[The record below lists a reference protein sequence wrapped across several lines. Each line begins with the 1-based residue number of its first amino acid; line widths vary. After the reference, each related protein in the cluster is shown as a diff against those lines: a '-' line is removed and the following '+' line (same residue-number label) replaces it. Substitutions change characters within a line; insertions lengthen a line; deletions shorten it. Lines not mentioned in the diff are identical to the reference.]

1 MGVLDRVFSQQRER
15 MLGGGLSSGHFRVSL
30 QLARKVAPMAARGLL
45 IAPWLRRADSLPL
58 VGRGVR
64 VRNPQFVSVGR
75 DFIVED
81 FAEIQGLSTDG
92 IVFGD
97 SCSIGAGTLIRPS
110 SYYSRAIG
118 CGLTMGDRSSIGPHC
133 YIGCSGGITIGS
145 DVMMGP
151 GVRLFSENHE
161 TADTHETIRD
171 QGVRWAPIVIEDG
184 AWIASGVTITA
195 GVRVGAGAVVAAG
208 AVVTR
213 DVKVGEVV
221 GGVPARKL
229 RQRQ

>member
-1 MGVLDRVFSQQRER
+1 MGNLDRLFAEQRDR
-15 MLGGGLSSGHFRVSL
+15 MVGGGLASGHLRVSL
-30 QLARKVAPMAARGLL
+30 QLARKVGPMVARGVT
-45 IAPWLRRADSLPL
+45 IAPFLRSTGSLPL

-64 VRNPQFVSVGR
+64 VRNPQFVSIGR

-81 FAEIQGLSTDG
+81 FAEIQGLSIDG

-97 SCSIGAGTLIRPS
+97 SNSIGTGTRIRPS

-118 CGLTMGDRSSIGPHC
+118 RGLTMGDRSSIGPHG
-133 YIGCSGGITIGS
+133 YIGCSGGITIGN

-161 TADTHETIRD
+161 TTDTHKAIRD

-184 AWIASGVTITA
+184 VWIASGVTITA
-195 GVRVGAGAVVAAG
+195 GVHVGAGAVVAAG
-208 AVVTR
+208 AVVTE
-213 DVKVGEVV
+213 DVEDGTIV

-229 RQRQ
+229 RQR